1 MNINDKN
8 LRSCNH
14 LVEDNEKKN
23 NKMEGQKGETKEVK
37 VVKLD
42 VLNTKLESMEKKLE
56 EKTKLADEYL
66 SRLKYLQADFE
77 NYKKMEARDRKT
89 YEMSATEGLIKNLLP
104 IVDAF
109 EIAIASARKNFNKA
123 SFVKGIE
130 LIYSNLLSVLGKEGL
145 KQIKAVG
152 KKFDP
157 YYNEV
162 TMTVINNALPEDT
175 VVEEHEKGYM
185 CGSKVIRTSKV
196 KVSKVENPL
205 DEK

>member
-1 MNINDKN
+1 MTEIQ
-8 LRSCNH
+8 
-14 LVEDNEKKN
+14 EKKK
-23 NKMEGQKGETKEVK
+23 NKIEKQKGETKEDT
-37 VVKLD
+37 VVKIDDTNTELD
-42 VLNTKLESMEKKLE
+42 TLKEKLE

-66 SRLKYLQADFE
+66 SQLKYLQADFE
-77 NYKKMEARDRKT
+77 NYKKREARDKKT

-104 IVDAF
+104 ILDAF
-109 EIAIASARKNFNKA
+109 EIAVVMAKKNYNKA

-130 LIYSNLLSVLGKEGL
+130 LIYSDLLSVLGKEGL

-162 TMTVINNALPEDT
+162 SMTVINNTLPEDT

-196 KVSKVENPL
+196 TVSKNENQL
-205 DEK
+205 DET

>member
-1 MNINDKN
+1 MT
-8 LRSCNH
+8 
-14 LVEDNEKKN
+14 EEKEKN
-23 NKMEGQKGETKEVK
+23 NKLNGRQGEKKEGK
-37 VVKLD
+37 VANIDAPNKDLD
-42 VLNTKLESMEKKLE
+42 LLEKKLE

-77 NYKKMEARDRKT
+77 NYKKMEARDRNIFKT
-89 YEMSATEGLIKNLLP
+89 SATEGLIKNLLP
-104 IVDAF
+104 IIDAF
-109 EIAIASARKNFNKA
+109 EIAILSAKKNYNKV

-130 LIYSNLLSVLGKEGL
+130 LIYADLLSVLGKEGL

-162 TMTVINNALPEDT
+162 TMTVIDNDLPEDT

-185 CGSKVIRTSKV
+185 FGSKVIRTSKV
-196 KVSKVENPL
+196 TVSKVENPL
-205 DEK
+205 DLPKKQDSNFEDDTY

>member
-1 MNINDKN
+1 M
-8 LRSCNH
+8 
-14 LVEDNEKKN
+14 VEDHEKKN
-23 NKMEGQKGETKEVK
+23 NKIEGQKGEKKEVK

-42 VLNTKLESMEKKLE
+42 VINTKLESMEKKLG

-89 YEMSATEGLIKNLLP
+89 FEMSATEGLIKNLLP
-104 IVDAF
+104 IIDTF
-109 EIAIASARKNFNKA
+109 EIAIASAKKNFNKA
-123 SFVKGIE
+123 SFIKGIE
-130 LIYSNLLSVLGKEGL
+130 LIYSDLMSVLAKEGL

-162 TMTVINNALPEDT
+162 TMTVINNDLLEDT

-185 CGSKVIRTSKV
+185 LGSKVIRTSKV
-196 KVSKVENPL
+196 TVSKVKNPL
-205 DEK
+205 DEQ

>member
-1 MNINDKN
+1 
-8 LRSCNH
+8 LAEVH
-14 LVEDNEKKN
+14 EKKN
-23 NKMEGQKGETKEVK
+23 KKIEGQKGETKEVK

-42 VLNTKLESMEKKLE
+42 VTNTELESLEKKLE

-77 NYKKMEARDRKT
+77 NYKKMEARDRT
-89 YEMSATEGLIKNLLP
+89 TFEMSVTEGLIKDLLP

-109 EIAIASARKNFNKA
+109 EIALLSEKKNFNKA
-123 SFVKGIE
+123 SFIKGIE
-130 LIYSNLLSVLGKEGL
+130 LIYSDLLSVLGKEGL

-157 YYNEV
+157 YYSEV
-162 TMTVINNALPEDT
+162 TMTVVNNALPEDT

-196 KVSKVENPL
+196 TVSKVKNPL
-205 DEK
+205 DEQ

>member
-1 MNINDKN
+1 
-8 LRSCNH
+8 LTE
-14 LVEDNEKKN
+14 VQEKKK
-23 NKMEGQKGETKEVK
+23 NKMEKQKGETKEDT
-37 VVKLD
+37 VVKIDDTNTELD
-42 VLNTKLESMEKKLE
+42 TLKEKLE

-104 IVDAF
+104 IIDAF
-109 EIAIASARKNFNKA
+109 EIAIALAKKNYNKP
-123 SFVKGIE
+123 SFIKGIE
-130 LIYSNLLSVLGKEGL
+130 LIYSDLLSVLGKEGL

-162 TMTVINNALPEDT
+162 TMTVINNAIPEDT

-196 KVSKVENPL
+196 TVSKNENQL
-205 DEK
+205 DET

>member
-1 MNINDKN
+1 MAEI
-8 LRSCNH
+8 H
-14 LVEDNEKKN
+14 EKKN
-23 NKMEGQKGETKEVK
+23 NKIEGQKGETREVE

-42 VLNTKLESMEKKLE
+42 VTNTELESLEKKLE

-89 YEMSATEGLIKNLLP
+89 FKMSVTEGLIKNLLP

-109 EIAIASARKNFNKA
+109 EIALLSEKNNFNKA
-123 SFVKGIE
+123 SFVKGID
-130 LIYSNLLSVLGKEGL
+130 LIYSDLMSVLGKEGL

-196 KVSKVENPL
+196 TVSKVKNPS
-205 DEK
+205 DKQ

>member
-1 MNINDKN
+1 LAEVHEN
-8 LRSCNH
+8 
-14 LVEDNEKKN
+14 KN
-23 NKMEGQKGETKEVK
+23 NKIEGQKGETKEVK

-42 VLNTKLESMEKKLE
+42 VKNTELESLEKKLE

-77 NYKKMEARDRKT
+77 NYKKMETRDRKN
-89 YEMSATEGLIKNLLP
+89 YEINATERLIKNLLP
-104 IVDAF
+104 VIDAL
-109 EIAIASARKNFNKA
+109 EIAIASANKNYNKP

-130 LIYSNLLSVLGKEGL
+130 LIYSDLLSVLGKEGL

-162 TMTVINNALPEDT
+162 TMTVINNTRPKDT
-175 VVEEHEKGYM
+175 IVEEHEKGYM

-196 KVSKVENPL
+196 TVSKVENPS
-205 DEK
+205 DEH

>member
-1 MNINDKN
+1 
-8 LRSCNH
+8 LTEEHGR
-14 LVEDNEKKN
+14 KN
-23 NKMEGQKGETKEVK
+23 NKIEGQKGETKEVK
-37 VVKLD
+37 AVKID
-42 VLNTKLESMEKKLE
+42 VATTELGSLKEKLE

-66 SRLKYLQADFE
+66 SQLKYLQADFE

-89 YEMSATEGLIKNLLP
+89 YEVSATEGLIKNLLP
-104 IVDAF
+104 ILDAF
-109 EIAIASARKNFNKA
+109 EIAVVMAKKNYNKA

-130 LIYSNLLSVLGKEGL
+130 LIYSDLLSVLGKKGL

-162 TMTVINNALPEDT
+162 TMTVINNDFPEDT

-185 CGSKVIRTSKV
+185 FGSKVIRTSKV

-205 DEK
+205 DEP

>member
-1 MNINDKN
+1 MAEV
-8 LRSCNH
+8 H
-14 LVEDNEKKN
+14 EKKN

-77 NYKKMEARDRKT
+77 NYKKMEARDRKN
-89 YEMSATEGLIKNLLP
+89 YEMRATEGLIKNLLP
-104 IVDAF
+104 IIDAF
-109 EIAIASARKNFNKA
+109 EIALLSEKKNFNKA
-123 SFVKGIE
+123 SFIKGIE
-130 LIYSNLLSVLGKEGL
+130 LIYSDLLSVLGKEGL

-162 TMTVINNALPEDT
+162 TMIGIDNNLPEDT
-175 VVEEHEKGYM
+175 VVEEHEKGYIL
-185 CGSKVIRTSKV
+185 GSKVIRTSKV

-205 DEK
+205 DEQ

>member
-1 MNINDKN
+1 
-8 LRSCNH
+8 
-14 LVEDNEKKN
+14 LVEDHEKKN
-23 NKMEGQKGETKEVK
+23 NKIERQKGETKEVK

-42 VLNTKLESMEKKLE
+42 VINTKLESMEKKLE

-89 YEMSATEGLIKNLLP
+89 FEMSATEGLIKNLLP
-104 IVDAF
+104 IIDAF
-109 EIAIASARKNFNKA
+109 EIAIASAKKNYNKP
-123 SFVKGIE
+123 SFIKGIE
-130 LIYSNLLSVLGKEGL
+130 LIYSDLLSVLGKEGL
-145 KQIKAVG
+145 KQIKVVG

-162 TMTVINNALPEDT
+162 TMTVINNTLPEDT

-185 CGSKVIRTSKV
+185 YGSKVIRTSKV
-196 KVSKVENPL
+196 TVSKMENQL
-205 DEK
+205 DET

>member
-1 MNINDKN
+1 MAEV
-8 LRSCNH
+8 H
-14 LVEDNEKKN
+14 EKKN
-23 NKMEGQKGETKEVK
+23 KKIEGQKGETKEVK

-42 VLNTKLESMEKKLE
+42 VTNTELESLEKKLE

-77 NYKKMEARDRKT
+77 NYKKMEARDRT
-89 YEMSATEGLIKNLLP
+89 TFEMSVTEGLIKDLLP

-109 EIAIASARKNFNKA
+109 EIALLSEKKNFNKA
-123 SFVKGIE
+123 SFIKGIE
-130 LIYSNLLSVLGKEGL
+130 LIYSDLLSVLGKEGL

-157 YYNEV
+157 YYSEV
-162 TMTVINNALPEDT
+162 TMTVVNNALPEDT

-196 KVSKVENPL
+196 TVSKVKNPL
-205 DEK
+205 DEQ

>member
-1 MNINDKN
+1 MAEV
-8 LRSCNH
+8 H
-14 LVEDNEKKN
+14 ETKN
-23 NKMEGQKGETKEVK
+23 NKIDGQNGETKEVK
-37 VVKLD
+37 VAKIGDTNTELD
-42 VLNTKLESMEKKLE
+42 TLKEKLE
-56 EKTKLADEYL
+56 EKTELADEYL
-66 SRLKYLQADFE
+66 SRLKFLQAGFE
-77 NYKKMEARDRKT
+77 NYKKMEARDKKT
-89 YEMSATEGLIKNLLP
+89 FEMSATEGLIKNLLP
-104 IVDAF
+104 IIDAF
-109 EIAIASARKNFNKA
+109 EIAILSAKKNYNKA

-130 LIYSNLLSVLGKEGL
+130 LIYSDLLSVLGKEGL

-162 TMTVINNALPEDT
+162 TMTVIDNDLPEDT

-205 DEK
+205 DEP

>member
-1 MNINDKN
+1 MAEV
-8 LRSCNH
+8 H
-14 LVEDNEKKN
+14 EKKN
-23 NKMEGQKGETKEVK
+23 NKIDGQNGETKEVK
-37 VVKLD
+37 VAKIGDTNTELD
-42 VLNTKLESMEKKLE
+42 TLKEKLE
-56 EKTKLADEYL
+56 EKTELADEYL
-66 SRLKYLQADFE
+66 SRLKFLQAGFE
-77 NYKKMEARDRKT
+77 NYKKMEARDKKT
-89 YEMSATEGLIKNLLP
+89 FEMSATEGLIKNLLP
-104 IVDAF
+104 IIDAF
-109 EIAIASARKNFNKA
+109 EIAILSAKKNYNKA

-130 LIYSNLLSVLGKEGL
+130 LIYSDLLSVLGKEGL

-162 TMTVINNALPEDT
+162 TMTVIDNDLPEDT

-205 DEK
+205 DEP

>member
-1 MNINDKN
+1 LAEI
-8 LRSCNH
+8 H
-14 LVEDNEKKN
+14 EKKN
-23 NKMEGQKGETKEVK
+23 NKIEGQKGETREVE

-42 VLNTKLESMEKKLE
+42 VTNTELESLEKKLE

-89 YEMSATEGLIKNLLP
+89 FKMSVTEGLIKNLLP

-109 EIAIASARKNFNKA
+109 EIALLSEKNNFNKA
-123 SFVKGIE
+123 SFVKGID
-130 LIYSNLLSVLGKEGL
+130 LIYSDLMSVLGKEGL

-196 KVSKVENPL
+196 TVSKVKNPS
-205 DEK
+205 DKQ